1 MEILGAWRFNSAPR
15 PFNYRSWRIDMTLA
29 TWDQIISEIDYS
41 DLHCDNCRGSLKRYM
56 ENQIETGGALRA
68 ILEND
73 LFGAM
78 GRLDLDH
85 RDALHSTVKWIYNHL
100 PVVAYGSRKKVDEW
114 LLSDR
119 EDWSYTLGYSRR
131 TDNE

>member
-1 MEILGAWRFNSAPR
+1 
-15 PFNYRSWRIDMTLA
+15 MTLA

-56 ENQIETGGALRA
+56 ENQIATGGALRA

-78 GRLDLDH
+78 SRLDLDH
-85 RDALHSTVKWIYNHL
+85 RDALHSTVKWIYNQL
-100 PVVAYGSRKKVDEW
+100 PVVAYGNKTKVQEW
-114 LLSDR
+114 LN
-119 EDWSYTLGYSRR
+119 G
-131 TDNE
+131 